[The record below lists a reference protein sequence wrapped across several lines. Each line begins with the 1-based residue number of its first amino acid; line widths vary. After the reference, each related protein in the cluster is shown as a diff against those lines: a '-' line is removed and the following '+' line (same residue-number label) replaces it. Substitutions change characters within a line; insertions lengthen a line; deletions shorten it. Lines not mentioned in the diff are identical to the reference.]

1 MNGVSKRCQ
10 SFACFCNTGGAD
22 GVDYPLG
29 DPTSHYNSISDFS
42 MGDKQPD
49 SDPCPSFKIS
59 HSVRLR
65 LPTLSSQGEVL
76 HLNPKKANQ
85 YVLIIK
91 HEFTYTHCNTRT
103 SLDKHVR
110 AWYADIT
117 PNSTDIRQETRWQTK
132 RYIGQHLV

>member
-1 MNGVSKRCQ
+1 
-10 SFACFCNTGGAD
+10 
-22 GVDYPLG
+22 
-29 DPTSHYNSISDFS
+29 

-59 HSVRLR
+59 HSVGLR

-91 HEFTYTHCNTRT
+91 YEFTYTHCNTQT

-110 AWYADIT
+110 AWLRLILRPTQPIFVKKLGGKQRGTLANT
-117 PNSTDIRQETRWQTK
+117 
-132 RYIGQHLV
+132 